1 MDQDIIN
8 INEDVYDAGGEVIN
22 PKSHKNSTLD

>member
-8 INEDVYDAGGEVIN
+8 INEDVYDTDGEAIN

>member
-1 MDQDIIN
+1 MGQDIN
-8 INEDVYDAGGEVIN
+8 HLNEDDTNGEVIN